1 KPMIVQVGRPFT
13 LSLASNPTTGYHW
26 QFATP
31 LDEMHLKLLKAEYKK
46 PESNWAGN
54 EGTEIWEFK
63 PLAEGETQIQLK
75 YARPW
80 ETDAAPVHTTNFLV
94 KIVKKAGV

>member
-1 KPMIVQVGRPFT
+1 MKARPVIAAILLSLQALAQAKNPKPMIVQVGRPFT

-46 PESNWAGN
+46 PESNWAGT
-54 EGTEIWEFK
+54 EGTE
-63 PLAEGETQIQLK
+63 
-75 YARPW
+75 
-80 ETDAAPVHTTNFLV
+80 
-94 KIVKKAGV
+94 